1 MQRVYTLRLGRE
13 SLFGIVKE
21 LFLANL
27 QLTGLCSHQGPYF
40 KAILMAGGK
49 LTLLRSLLGSHR
61 RIPSAQVSY
70 LSRLNWHRAL
80 F

>member
-13 SLFGIVKE
+13 SPFEIVKE

-27 QLTGLCSHQGPYF
+27 QLTGLRSHPGPHF

-49 LTLLRSLLGSHR
+49 LTLLRSLLREPQTDSQRSGLL
-61 RIPSAQVSY
+61 IKPA
-70 LSRLNWHRAL
+70 
-80 F
+80 